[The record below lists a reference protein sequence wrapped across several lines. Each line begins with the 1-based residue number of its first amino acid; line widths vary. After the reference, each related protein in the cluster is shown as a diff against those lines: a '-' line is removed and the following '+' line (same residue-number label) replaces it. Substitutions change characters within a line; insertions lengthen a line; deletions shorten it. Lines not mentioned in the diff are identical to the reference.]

1 MSVKVDLADIA
12 THVTER
18 GAGYIVTTGPD
29 GRPHVTQE
37 VVEVSGS
44 VLRAPAGRKT
54 CRNIA
59 AQPLVAVMWPPKGAG
74 DYSLIVDGNASIVD
88 LDDDGK
94 GWAEIEATH
103 AILHRNA
110 EGGGNDCAPVG

>member
-12 THVTER
+12 AHVTER
-18 GAGYIVTTGPD
+18 GAGYLVTTGPD

-37 VVEVSGS
+37 LVEADGQT
-44 VLRAPAGRKT
+44 LRAPAGRKT
-54 CRNIA
+54 CRNIG
-59 AQPLVAVMWPPKGAG
+59 AQPLVAVMWPPRAAG
-74 DYSLIVDGNASIVD
+74 DYSLIVDGNAVVVD
-88 LDDDGK
+88 LDDEGK